1 MNKVIAHLDM
11 DAFFASVEER
21 ENPRWQGLPIVVG
34 ADPHS
39 TGSGQGH
46 GRGVVSTANYPA
58 RKYGIHSAM
67 PISRAWKLSEEAA
80 ARGEPKAIFLPVNG
94 KLYSEVSDKI
104 CVVIKSVLEQ
114 IYPPPP
120 ASTLSASDWRAGK
133 FAPAKLERASIDECY
148 FALPTENYSLAE
160 KTAKEIKTA
169 VKTKERLTCSIGLG
183 PNKLI
188 AKIASGK
195 NKPDGLTIVEPDQ
208 VLDFLAPL
216 LVRELPGVGP
226 KTDQQLAKLKINYI
240 RELRRLDAEQV
251 QKLFGKWGA
260 ELLQKAYGIGS
271 TEITEE
277 YETKSIGEQE
287 TFMQDTLD
295 SLYINERLAW
305 LATAVI
311 ARFKRSEFKTF
322 RTLVLTIRFS
332 DFKTQTRSHTLST
345 PTSELKILKTE
356 ALKLLLPFL
365 DSRAN
370 PNKKLIRLI
379 GVRIEKLK

>member
-1 MNKVIAHLDM
+1 MDKIIAHLDM

-34 ADPHS
+34 ADPRPV
-39 TGSGQGH
+39 GGQAT
-46 GRGVVSTANYPA
+46 GRGVVSTANYTA

-67 PISRAWKLSEEAA
+67 PISRAWKLSEEAVR
-80 ARGEPKAIFLPVNG
+80 RGEPKAIFLPVNG
-94 KLYSEVSDKI
+94 KLYGQVSEKIMAIIHQFADK
-104 CVVIKSVLEQ
+104 VEQ
-114 IYPPPP
+114 
-120 ASTLSASDWRAGK
+120 
-133 FAPAKLERASIDECY
+133 ASIDECY
-148 FALPTENYSLAE
+148 FALPTEDYTGAE
-160 KTAKEIKTA
+160 KTAKQIKA
-169 VKTKERLTCSIGLG
+169 EVETKEQLTCSIGLG

-216 LVRELPGVGP
+216 PVRELPGVGP
-226 KTDQQLAKLKINYI
+226 KTGQQLAKLKINYI
-240 RELRRLDAEQV
+240 KELRRLDAEQI
-251 QKLFGKWGA
+251 QKLFGKWGG

-277 YETKSIGEQE
+277 YEAKSIGEQE

-295 SLYINERLAW
+295 SRYINERLTW

-322 RTLVLTIRFS
+322 RTLVLTIRFG
-332 DFKTQTRSHTLST
+332 DFKTQTRSHTLSA
-345 PTSELKILKTE
+345 PTSELKVLKTE
-356 ALKLLLPFL
+356 TLKLLLPFL
-365 DSRAN
+365 DSRSN

-379 GVRIEKLK
+379 GVRIEKLE

>member
-1 MNKVIAHLDM
+1 MDKIIAHLDM

-34 ADPHS
+34 ADPRPV
-39 TGSGQGH
+39 GGQAT
-46 GRGVVSTANYPA
+46 GRGVVSTANYTA

-67 PISRAWKLSEEAA
+67 PISRAWKLSEEAVR
-80 ARGEPKAIFLPVNG
+80 RGEPKAIFLPVNG
-94 KLYSEVSDKI
+94 KLYGQVSEKIMAIIHQFADK
-104 CVVIKSVLEQ
+104 VEQ
-114 IYPPPP
+114 
-120 ASTLSASDWRAGK
+120 
-133 FAPAKLERASIDECY
+133 ASIDECY
-148 FALPTENYSLAE
+148 FTLSPSKGLPLNYPAAE
-160 KTAKEIKTA
+160 KVAKKIKSEIKAKEN
-169 VKTKERLTCSIGLG
+169 LTCSIGLG

-216 LVRELPGVGP
+216 PVRELPGVGP
-226 KTDQQLAKLKINYI
+226 KTGQQLAKLKINYI
-240 RELRRLDAEQV
+240 KELRRLDAEQI
-251 QKLFGKWGA
+251 QKLFGKWGG

-277 YETKSIGEQE
+277 YEAKSIGEQE

-295 SLYINERLAW
+295 SRYINERLTW

-322 RTLVLTIRFS
+322 RTLVLTIRFG
-332 DFKTQTRSHTLST
+332 DFKTQARSYTLSA

-365 DSRAN
+365 DSRSN

-379 GVRIEKLK
+379 GVRIEKLEQSTT